1 MYHQR
6 GGLAARIDRKDNE
19 HAHRY
24 TNTKPA
30 LRGNSKDLDNCRVTQ
45 KDTKYKTIE
54 KKLLKE
60 ST

>member
-1 MYHQR
+1 MNTY
-6 GGLAARIDRKDNE
+6 
-19 HAHRY
+19 RY

-60 ST
+60 SIPKDMRGGDQCRAIK